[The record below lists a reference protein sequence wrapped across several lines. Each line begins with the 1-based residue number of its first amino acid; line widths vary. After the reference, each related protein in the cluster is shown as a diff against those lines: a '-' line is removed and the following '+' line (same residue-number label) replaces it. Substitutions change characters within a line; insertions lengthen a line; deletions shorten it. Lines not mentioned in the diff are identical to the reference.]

1 MEHIVIFVLFFMSIV
16 AHEVAHGWT
25 ALKLGDP
32 TAKLKGRLSFNPLVH
47 IDPVMT
53 IVVPIV
59 VFVMSGFSFIFGGA
73 KPVPI
78 NPFNF
83 KKPDRDLMISSI
95 AGPLTNV
102 MIGLFFSVI
111 LMVYVH
117 GKGSGF
123 QPKTDIGFKIFTF
136 ITFINF
142 FLAMFNLIP
151 IPPLDGSRVLRY
163 FMPDDIKNGM
173 DRAEPF
179 GMIIVVAILLSPLGK
194 PIFALFHKF
203 LNWYFQFILN

>member
-1 MEHIVIFVLFFMSIV
+1 MAHVIIFVLFFMSIV
-16 AHEVAHGWT
+16 AHEVAHGWV

-32 TAKLKGRLSFNPLVH
+32 TAKLKGRLSFDPVVH

-53 IVVPIV
+53 ILVPII
-59 VFVMSGFSFIFGGA
+59 VFVMSGFTFIFGGA

-102 MIGLFFSVI
+102 MIGLFFSMV

-117 GKGSGF
+117 VKGSELNLKTDVGF
-123 QPKTDIGFKIFTF
+123 QVFYF
-136 ITFINF
+136 ITFINY
-142 FLAMFNLIP
+142 FLALFNLIP
-151 IPPLDGSRVLRY
+151 IPPLDGSRVVRY
-163 FMPDDIKNGM
+163 FMPDDIKRGM
-173 DRAEPF
+173 DRMEPF
-179 GMIIVVAILLSPLGK
+179 GMIIVVAILLSPLGR
-194 PIFALFHKF
+194 PIFKLFHMF
-203 LNWYFQFILN
+203 LEWYFKFILS